1 MKTGTKIWLIVAAAL
16 VLVGGGLFVVTM
28 TMIGWDF
35 SKLST
40 VKYETNKYDI
50 SEDFNGISIRTET
63 SDVAF
68 VLSDDGK
75 CRVECYEEEDR
86 KHSVSVKDGTLTVE
100 RAEKDIFGHI
110 GFNFSTPKITV
121 YLQKTEYEALLIKAS
136 TGDIEIPKAFTFLN
150 ADISLSTGDVAFCA
164 TTAETVKIKAST
176 GKVKVEDTS
185 VGALD
190 ITVTT
195 GNVSVCD
202 VTCGGEIKVGV
213 STGKTNLVG
222 VACKSLV
229 SSGNTGDITLKNV
242 IAEASFYVKRST
254 GDVTFEGSDAAE
266 IFVQTSTGD
275 VEGSLLSSK
284 VFIANTDTGK
294 VDVPKSITGGRC
306 EITTDTGDIRI
317 SVINR

>member
-50 SEDFNGISIRTET
+50 SEDFNGISIRTDT

-68 VLSDDGK
+68 VLSDDGM

-100 RAEKDIFGHI
+100 RAEKDILGHI
-110 GFNFSTPKITV
+110 GFNFGTPKITV

-164 TTAETVKIKAST
+164 TTAETVKINAST
-176 GKVKVEDTS
+176 GKVKVEDAS

-195 GNVSVCD
+195 GNVSVRD

-213 STGKTNLVG
+213 STGKTNLVD

-242 IAEASFYVKRST
+242 IAEASFNVRRST